1 VTGLT
6 RCRTVRHSG
15 ILKTFYKE
23 KRIHT
28 PQHIHT
34 ASDRLVYNT
43 TCSFTV
49 LEVERETPCMP
60 ILFEVERD
68 TPCTSILLAL
78 KRDRYTLHFNT
89 AGVERDTP
97 CTSIRLV
104 VKRIHPACPLGYNNT
119 KLF

>member
-1 VTGLT
+1 
-6 RCRTVRHSG
+6 
-15 ILKTFYKE
+15 
-23 KRIHT
+23 
-28 PQHIHT
+28 
-34 ASDRLVYNT
+34 
-43 TCSFTV
+43 
-49 LEVERETPCMP
+49 MP